1 MRKILFILSILLW
14 SCSSDNCLSE
24 KQKEAE
30 KFDKLIEAAYD
41 DPAQRDVLIRDK
53 GLRLAQFDC

>member
-41 DPAQRDVLIRDK
+41 DPTQRDFLIRNK
-53 GLRLAQFDC
+53 EIRLAQFDC